1 MSPQNPA
8 PVALAAEAGRRLN
21 ALRAQRPLV
30 QAITN
35 YVSMDVAANA
45 LLAIGASPAMIHAPE
60 EAEDFGAIANAL
72 VVNIG
77 TLSTDWVV
85 GMEAAAKVAAKN
97 GRPWALDPVG
107 VGATRFRDET
117 TRRLLALKPTIVR
130 GNASEIMA
138 CARIVGLHE
147 EAAAPKGVDSAHGT
161 EAARAS
167 AVALARRQN
176 CVVAATGAVDLVT
189 DGERVVE
196 IANGSPLMAKVT
208 ALGCALSAIVAAF
221 AAGAPDAFLATVAA
235 IGVYGVERVDKGDAE
250 TSGADR
256 DAHAG
261 ALIWPSTPPACGCA
275 WSPTAAWRGGAT
287 SSTSRWR
294 PCAAAR
300 RWCSS
305 GRRTRPPAPS
315 SSRRGR

>member
-8 PVALAAEAGRRLN
+8 PVALAAEAARRLT

-77 TLSTDWVV
+77 TLST
-85 GMEAAAKVAAKN
+85 GL
-97 GRPWALDPVG
+97 GRRHGGGGARSPERTGGPGSLDPVG

-138 CARIVGLHE
+138 CARIVGLHD

-167 AVALARRQN
+167 AIALARRQD

-196 IANGSPLMAKVT
+196 IANGSPLMSKVT

-221 AAGAPDAFLATVAA
+221 AAGAPDAFMATVAA
-235 IGVYGVERVDKGDAE
+235 IGVYGVAGEMAAE
-250 TSGADR
+250 TARRPGSFRVAFIDALDADQR
-256 DAHAG
+256 
-261 ALIWPSTPPACGCA
+261 
-275 WSPTAAWRGGAT
+275 RR
-287 SSTSRWR
+287 TSRTR
-294 PCAAAR
+294 LRAR
-300 RWCSS
+300 
-305 GRRTRPPAPS
+305 
-315 SSRRGR
+315 

>member
-1 MSPQNPA
+1 MRPRRAAALEPIAMSPQNLA
-8 PVALAAEAGRRLN
+8 PVALAAEAARRLT

-85 GMEAAAKVAAKN
+85 GMEVAARVAAKN
-97 GRPWALDPVG
+97 GRPWVLDPVG

-138 CARIVGLHE
+138 CARIVGLRD

-167 AVALARRQN
+167 AVALARHQG
-176 CVVAATGAVDLVT
+176 CVVVVT
-189 DGERVVE
+189 DGERTVE
-196 IANGSPLMAKVT
+196 IANGSPLMSKVT
-208 ALGCALSAIVAAF
+208 ALGCALSAIAAAF
-221 AAGAPDAFLATVAA
+221 AAGAPDAFMATIAA
-235 IGVYGVERVDKGDAE
+235 IGVYGVAGEKAAE
-250 TSGADR
+250 TAIRPGGFRVAFI
-256 DAHAG
+256 DALDAVS
-261 ALIWPSTPPACGCA
+261 APDV
-275 WSPTAAWRGGAT
+275 AT
-287 SSTSRWR
+287 RMR
-294 PCAAAR
+294 AR
-300 RWCSS
+300 
-305 GRRTRPPAPS
+305 
-315 SSRRGR
+315 